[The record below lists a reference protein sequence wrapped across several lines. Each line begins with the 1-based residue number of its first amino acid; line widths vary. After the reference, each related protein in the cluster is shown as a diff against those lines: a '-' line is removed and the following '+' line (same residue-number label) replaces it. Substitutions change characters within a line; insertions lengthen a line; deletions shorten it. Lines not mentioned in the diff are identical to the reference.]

1 MRYYEFTFIVAV
13 NSGDA
18 LTQKVLAM
26 GCPGIVENDKGLIA
40 YFPENLELSR
50 ILKDLVS
57 FKAILQSSGLNADFS
72 FDYSLLPDTDWNE
85 TWKKSFKPMDA
96 GSFTIL
102 PPWEKKSENRINL
115 IIDPG
120 MAFGTGHHETTRKCL
135 MLLER
140 FSSECRKK
148 RLLDVGTGTG
158 ILAIA
163 ASFLGFEHITAVDTD
178 PLAIDAAQRN
188 AALNGV
194 CNVEI
199 ISGSIS
205 GTCGIYDFITANLVS
220 DVLSLMAGELTARLN
235 NPGIAVLSG
244 MLIGQE
250 AGVIEAME
258 RAGLTVTD
266 KFFDGKW
273 VSIIARRRLSKL
285 AEEDKSL

>member
-13 NSGDA
+13 NSRDA

-26 GCPGIVENDKGLIA
+26 GCPGVVENDKGFVA
-40 YFPENLELSR
+40 YFPESLDINFISKELVLFKT
-50 ILKDLVS
+50 ILKN
-57 FKAILQSSGLNADFS
+57 SGLASDFS
-72 FDYSLLPDTDWNE
+72 FDYTLLPDTDWNE
-85 TWKKSFKPMDA
+85 TWKESFKPMEI

-102 PPWEKKSENRINL
+102 PPWEKKSEGRINL

-135 MLLER
+135 VLLER
-140 FSSECRKK
+140 FSNECGKG

-194 CNVEI
+194 SNVEI
-199 ISGSIS
+199 ISGSIAD
-205 GTCGIYDFITANLVS
+205 TCGVYDFITANLVS
-220 DVLSLMAGELTARLN
+220 DVLSLMAGELAARLN

-244 MLIGQE
+244 MLRGQE

-258 RAGLTVTD
+258 GAGLTVTE
-266 KFFDGKW
+266 KIFDGKW
-273 VSIIARRRLSKL
+273 VSIIARAQ
-285 AEEDKSL
+285 AEQTRHD